1 MSAAYAP
8 LSQAK
13 AMSAGEDYVTGGAPL
28 VGSILDEAKEARDLP
43 IDWVTYQKS
52 NFLTQDELKLMMCYI
67 NGSAEEK
74 ADFLG
79 AHGSAFFSM
88 IITFLD
94 KVSKKHTL
102 QYLLTLI
109 DDILTEDPSRIG
121 LFLECSRQL
130 GKMSWETFLHIVETK
145 EDLYVQHQANRILVK
160 IAVDDSQLMPAAQMQ
175 IYFAWVLNAMQS
187 TDQSDSTLLA
197 LASLQTLLRQEAYRR
212 PFFEYADSIHQL
224 KEVLKA
230 NPGSA
235 ASIQPQYMVM
245 VVLWV
250 MTFDSYIAE
259 KVDEF
264 KVVGDVA
271 KLMAASRKEK
281 VIRMCVAFFSN
292 LLVKAKG
299 RKSVEANAEAM
310 ISFKVLPFIDARIDN
325 KDYGGDEDVEK
336 DMLVIKGKL
345 DVVFEQMSSFD
356 EYASEISSGLLEWS
370 PVHRSERFWREN
382 AVRLNEDRHKLIK
395 ILIQLLETS
404 SDPVVLAVAAHDCGE
419 YVRHHPRGKLVLEK
433 LGGKQ
438 YIMKHMANKEHATVR
453 YEALIAVQKLM
464 TQNWGTLG
472 QQLKESMQPGIKA

>member
-1 MSAAYAP
+1 
-8 LSQAK
+8 
-13 AMSAGEDYVTGGAPL
+13 
-28 VGSILDEAKEARDLP
+28 
-43 IDWVTYQKS
+43 
-52 NFLTQDELKLMMCYI
+52 
-67 NGSAEEK
+67 
-74 ADFLG
+74 
-79 AHGSAFFSM
+79 M

-250 MTFDSYIAE
+250 MTFDSY
-259 KVDEF
+259 VTSPF
-264 KVVGDVA
+264 PP
-271 KLMAASRKEK
+271 S
-281 VIRMCVAFFSN
+281 
-292 LLVKAKG
+292 LLFTSFCFGESG
-299 RKSVEANAEAM
+299 RG
-310 ISFKVLPFIDARIDN
+310 R
-325 KDYGGDEDVEK
+325 G
-336 DMLVIKGKL
+336 
-345 DVVFEQMSSFD
+345 
-356 EYASEISSGLLEWS
+356 
-370 PVHRSERFWREN
+370 
-382 AVRLNEDRHKLIK
+382 
-395 ILIQLLETS
+395 
-404 SDPVVLAVAAHDCGE
+404 
-419 YVRHHPRGKLVLEK
+419 RGKLARTLVEVLC
-433 LGGKQ
+433 LPNAGGTTHAANLFSRGRTLRHAMCAETTVDCALHLYLASIMF
-438 YIMKHMANKEHATVR
+438 YILHSTFSFSFFHF
-453 YEALIAVQKLM
+453 Q
-464 TQNWGTLG
+464 GTLQRRSTSSRWLG
-472 QQLKESMQPGIKA
+472 TWQSSWQHRGRRR